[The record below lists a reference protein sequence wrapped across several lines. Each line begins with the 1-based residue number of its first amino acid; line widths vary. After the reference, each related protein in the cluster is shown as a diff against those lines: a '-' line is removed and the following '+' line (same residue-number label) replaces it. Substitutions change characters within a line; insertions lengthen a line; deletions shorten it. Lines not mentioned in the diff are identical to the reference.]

1 MMMMVTDDNAG
12 IIHKGDGSNV
22 YVKGGHVMTPLLGD
36 SGGRRLLT
44 LSSAADGIVY
54 VADLS
59 AIRRLTPSSDHFT
72 DVTQLK

>member
-1 MMMMVTDDNAG
+1 MTDDNAG

-36 SGGRRLLT
+36 SDGRRLVS
-44 LSSAADGIVY
+44 LSSADDGTLY

-59 AIRRLTPSSDHFT
+59 AIRKLTPASDHFT
-72 DVTQLK
+72 DITQLK